1 MIKEIINNLFFK
13 EIYVCF
19 DSKLSDHQIIEVL
32 NNSLKPLQ
40 EKIPHQYK
48 EKALFGYTNNK
59 NECYITTQTLDN
71 RMKLYFQGLIT
82 KCEDKFQLCGTLTRI
97 NYLLMYNLALILFI
111 LCLPIFSTG
120 QWGGTLF
127 SIILFSTVALMNIIF
142 SRTNYQEDFNFII
155 TKLNLLLESNTSLI
169 PLKPTK

>member
-1 MIKEIINNLFFK
+1 MLKALIKNLFFR

-19 DSKLSDHQIIEVL
+19 DSKLSDHQIIEAL
-32 NNSLKPLQ
+32 NNNLKPLQ
-40 EKIPHQYK
+40 DKISHQYK
-48 EKALFGYTNNK
+48 EKTLFGYTNSK
-59 NECYITTQTLDN
+59 QECYITTQTLDT
-71 RMKLYFQGLIT
+71 RTKVYFQGVIKPSSNKT
-82 KCEDKFQLCGTLTRI
+82 QLCGILNRP

-127 SIILFSTVALMNIIF
+127 SIILFSTAALMNIIF